1 MTLSRSL
8 TWTALVLSSIVLG
21 ACGGGSSSGASN
33 TSASNNTAASES
45 DSNGAEATAAQT
57 TVDSSGEIFLSAFT
71 DFACSPGW
79 QNRNGGLGRAAYSGD
94 GTCETPFPGE
104 SGVYAVYLQAQ
115 TEADGSSPY
124 AISINGETVS
134 EGAMPY
140 AYGSLQCS
148 CSTNACPD
156 RIVNLGAGIHEINNG
171 DSVRFYGDDVY
182 PCGEHGS
189 YAKWQGL
196 IFQRQ

>member
-1 MTLSRSL
+1 MTTTRLSA
-8 TWTALVLSSIVLG
+8 WAALILSSI
-21 ACGGGSSSGASN
+21 AIISCGGGSSSGGSSGGGDG
-33 TSASNNTAASES
+33 TV
-45 DSNGAEATAAQT
+45 
-57 TVDSSGEIFLSAFT
+57 TVDSSDQIFLSAFT

-104 SGVYAVYLQAQ
+104 SGVYAVYVQAQ

-124 AISINGETVS
+124 SVSINDETVS
-134 EGAMPY
+134 EGSMPY

-148 CSTNACPD
+148 CSTDACPD
-156 RIVNLGAGIHEINNG
+156 VILNLGAGIHEIDNG
-171 DSVRFYGDDVY
+171 DTVRFYGDDVY

-196 IFQRQ
+196 IFERQ

>member
-1 MTLSRSL
+1 MTIPKFL
-8 TWTALVLSSIVLG
+8 TWTALILSSI
-21 ACGGGSSSGASN
+21 AISSCGGGSSSGGS
-33 TSASNNTAASES
+33 SAGGQGSA
-45 DSNGAEATAAQT
+45 
-57 TVDSSGEIFLSAFT
+57 TVDSSTEIFLNAFT

-79 QNRNGGLGRAAYSGD
+79 QDRNGGLGRAAYSGD

-124 AISINGETVS
+124 SISVNDETIS
-134 EGAMPY
+134 QGNMPY
-140 AYGSLQCS
+140 ANGSLQCG
-148 CSTNACPD
+148 CSFEDCPD
-156 RIVNLGAGIHEINNG
+156 RVVNLGAGIHEIDSG
-171 DSVRFYGDDVY
+171 DNVRFYGDDVY